1 MVDGPVNPDLGKLLG
16 WINIKLSLIFMRG
29 ELSFCFL
36 TNKQNQS
43 EGGGG
48 PTSFLIPCW
57 AASIS
62 VISSQCLLVNPP
74 IVLYPCNPYRV
85 GIPGL
90 TEI

>member
-43 EGGGG
+43 EGGG
-48 PTSFLIPCW
+48 
-57 AASIS
+57 AY
-62 VISSQCLLVNPP
+62 LLLNSLLGRPHLSHLLP
-74 IVLYPCNPYRV
+74 VLTRESPHCV
-85 GIPGL
+85 VSL
-90 TEI
+90 